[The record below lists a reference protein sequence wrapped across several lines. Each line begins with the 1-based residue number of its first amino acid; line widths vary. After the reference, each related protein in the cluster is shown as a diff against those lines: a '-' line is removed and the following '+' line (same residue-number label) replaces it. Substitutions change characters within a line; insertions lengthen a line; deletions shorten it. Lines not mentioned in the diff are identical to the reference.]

1 MNCSAPEAAP
11 RYPLHLLVLMTAL
24 CLLLPW
30 SPAASAEVVV
40 VAQDSFTRTVAAGW
54 GVADTGGPWTSCAT
68 CSVSGGRGRTTL
80 AKGSGAELLLSSVSS
95 TDNDVTAGVSVDRMP
110 TGGGTYFSLV
120 ARGTAGSG
128 YRGKVRMLPNGALAL
143 SILRMQAW
151 TETALASTEL
161 PSPTV
166 AVGSTLMV
174 RMQAI
179 GAAPSSL
186 KLKVWRK
193 GTAEPVGWQVNTTD
207 STATLQSPGSVGL
220 FMYLSGSTSNGPTTL
235 DVDDFSV
242 RRDGV
247 APNQPPVAAFTTQT
261 KDLTVAVDAT
271 SSADPDGAITDYL
284 WHFGDGNTATGVKPA
299 PHAYSRPGNYLVT
312 LTVTDTG
319 NATATR
325 SSTIAAVAPSPTVPK
340 VGAQLPVQ
348 YDPST
353 IPADAKYVAPKGSDA
368 TGNGSLLSPFA
379 SVQKALNSSAAGGT
393 VIVRGGNYPTSGTFA
408 AITKPNVVVK
418 AYPGETPVF
427 DYTIPGSTGFQT
439 EGALRYA
446 PYSEMPRA
454 SGLGMAA
461 NSLPVATFING
472 VPSGLAADR
481 GFACVSSSPPF
492 SITAPSSQSASGC
505 NNGSVA
511 RVVTG
516 FFPDQMWLRGTR
528 LTQVSDKGKVRD
540 GMFYVSVADNRVY
553 LSATDAATAAA
564 DPSGWRTSNSSQ
576 SQAQGLLITT
586 SGVTVK
592 GLRIHGFSSTWGYTP
607 IYLNETSANN
617 TFDSLLVTDAAAQG
631 VHAGGTTSRVI
642 QGATLRNTTI
652 QGANWVGMVGSYI
665 DDLTVKESVISNTNA
680 DKEFDFAPV
689 SGAIKLS
696 KADRTRITGNDLL
709 ANTGHTLWFD
719 QSCYQAVVASN
730 RILGSSH
737 SSLFFEISHGLTM
750 VNNFVK
756 PASNTKEPV
765 IRLASGGDIRLVNNT
780 LVGGANSISMI
791 ADPRSGRYDSDGNGT
806 KDRWCAEHA
815 FRYDGS
821 SSFAACD
828 TRYNDIIAEDFDRA
842 RSGAFGSINRT
853 PGMDWQMDVV
863 MLVNNVMA
871 MPTGGGDTNT
881 CSADTNLCVRTGGVF
896 QLANSAWGSILTSST
911 IADGNLYDNND
922 ITAVVN
928 TDGGTYTPH
937 RGIGAWRSILVSAPV
952 SNPAAEAA
960 GVSGSGL
967 VDSNGALLDASSH
980 SRAAAVPKDSR
991 VNEFVPAGTRH
1002 YGWLG

>member
-1 MNCSAPEAAP
+1 MNSSATDATP
-11 RYPLHLLVLMTAL
+11 RYPLILIILTTAL

-30 SPAASAEVVV
+30 PPAASAALTA
-40 VAQDSFTRTVAAGW
+40 VAQDSFTRTVAGGW
-54 GVADTGGPWTSCAT
+54 GSADSGGAWTSCAT
-68 CSVSGGRGRTTL
+68 CSVSGGKGHVSLT
-80 AKGSGAELLLSSVSS
+80 KGSGAELLLSSVSS
-95 TDNDVTAGVSVDRMP
+95 TDNDVTASVSVDRMP

-120 ARGTAGSG
+120 ARGTAGNG
-128 YRGKVRMLPNGALAL
+128 YRGKVRMLPNGTLAL

-151 TETALASTEL
+151 TETTLAYTEL
-161 PSPTV
+161 PSPIV

-186 KLKVWRK
+186 RLKMWRK

-207 STATLQSPGSVGL
+207 LTAALQSPGSVGL

-261 KDLTVAVDAT
+261 KDLTAAVDAT
-271 SSADPDGAITDYL
+271 SSADPDGAITDYR
-284 WHFGDGNTATGVKPA
+284 WDFGDGTTATGVKPA
-299 PHAYSRPGNYLVT
+299 THAYSRPGNYLVT

-319 NATATR
+319 NATASR

-408 AITKPNVVVK
+408 AITKSNVVVK

-427 DYTIPGSTGFQT
+427 DYTIPGSTNFQT

-446 PYSEMPRA
+446 PYTEMPRA
-454 SGLGMAA
+454 AGLGMAA
-461 NSLPVATFING
+461 NSLPLATFTNG
-472 VPSGLAADR
+472 VPTGLAADR
-481 GFACVSSSPPF
+481 GFACVSPSPPF
-492 SITAPSSQSASGC
+492 SITAPSSQSAGGC
-505 NNGSVA
+505 SNGTAA

-516 FFPDQMWLRGTR
+516 FFPDQMWLRGNR
-528 LTQVSDKGKVRD
+528 LTQVSDKSKVRD
-540 GMFYVSVADNRVY
+540 GRFYVSEADNRVY
-553 LSATDAATAAA
+553 LSAADASTAIAN
-564 DPSGWRTSNSSQ
+564 PSDWRTSNSSQ
-576 SQAQGLLITT
+576 SQAHGLLSIT
-586 SGVTVK
+586 SGVTVQ
-592 GLRIHGFSSTWGYTP
+592 GLHIHGYSSTWGYTP
-607 IYLNETSANN
+607 IYLNETSARN
-617 TFDSLLVTDAAAQG
+617 TLDSVLVTDPSAQG
-631 VHAGGTTSRVI
+631 LHAGGSTSRLV
-642 QGATLRNTTI
+642 QGATLRNITI
-652 QGANWVGMVGSYI
+652 RGANWIGLVGSYI
-665 DDLTVKESVISNTNA
+665 DDFTVHQSVLRAANPH
-680 DKEFDFAPV
+680 KEFDFAPV
-689 SGAIKLS
+689 SGAMKLS
-696 KADRTRITGNDLL
+696 KAARTRITGNDLID
-709 ANTGHTLWFD
+709 NTGHTLWFD
-719 QSCYQAVVASN
+719 QSSYQAVVANN
-730 RILGSSH
+730 RIIGSSH
-737 SSLFFEISHGLTM
+737 ASVFFEISHGLTM
-750 VNNFVK
+750 VNNLVK
-756 PASNTKEPV
+756 PAPNTQEPV
-765 IRLASGGDIRLVNNT
+765 IRIASGGDIRLVNNT

-842 RSGAFGSINRT
+842 RSGAFGPVNRT

-863 MLVNNVMA
+863 MLVNNILA

-881 CSADTNLCVRTGGVF
+881 CSADTNLCVRTGSVF
-896 QLANSAWGSILTSST
+896 QLANSAWGSILTPST

-937 RGIGAWRSILVSAPV
+937 RGIGAWRNVLASAPV
-952 SNPAAEAA
+952 SNTTAEAA
-960 GVSGSGL
+960 GVSGNGL
-967 VDSNGALLDASSH
+967 VDSNGALLDTSSH
-980 SRAAAVPKDSR
+980 SRAAAVPKDAT

-1002 YGWLG
+1002 FGWLG